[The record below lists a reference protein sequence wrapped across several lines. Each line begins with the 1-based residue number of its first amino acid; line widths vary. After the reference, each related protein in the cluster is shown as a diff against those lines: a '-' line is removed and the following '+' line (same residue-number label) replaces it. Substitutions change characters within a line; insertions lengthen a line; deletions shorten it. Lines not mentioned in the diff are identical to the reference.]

1 LWAVCFV
8 RRVRVVW
15 ESSFGRLFVFG
26 AIGASGTWQQFARI
40 GWLRGTVDSLPR
52 GKAFYLFGFAIIRI
66 PSRAILVFV
75 ASSPAVPRL
84 DYKFSPPPP
93 LLICFSCAGNCH
105 QSLRLQTDTMAS
117 QPASVAD
124 NWAPCGQLPEP
135 IRENVEAVS
144 AFVAELKYPNTP
156 WRNILSAH
164 TARMNV
170 CIEDSIKLQQVGR
183 SWRASLDWANSYA
196 WNDRWQ
202 VQASSGVWGTVGGA
216 KVDLFR
222 IMFATLL
229 LRAPGPVVRMDP
241 SAFPDGRVA
250 CARIWEK
257 VRELQR
263 AAGALDVASAGAAGS
278 SERLGRRA
286 LENPASGGESPNA
299 ERLGQIEARLGLLHE
314 RLGVLEH
321 AAASPAVAPSSPER
335 LGRIEAR
342 LDRLEEMLQRIDM
355 LERALD
361 DSLAR
366 IESQLADF
374 GRGP

>member
-1 LWAVCFV
+1 MAAQLAPY
-8 RRVRVVW
+8 
-15 ESSFGRLFVFG
+15 
-26 AIGASGTWQQFARI
+26 T
-40 GWLRGTVDSLPR
+40 
-52 GKAFYLFGFAIIRI
+52 
-66 PSRAILVFV
+66 
-75 ASSPAVPRL
+75 
-84 DYKFSPPPP
+84 
-93 LLICFSCAGNCH
+93 LL
-105 QSLRLQTDTMAS
+105 QRS
-117 QPASVAD
+117 QPV
-124 NWAPCGQLPEP
+124 GQLAEP
-135 IRENVEAVS
+135 TREIVEAVA
-144 AFVAELKYPNTP
+144 AFVAELKYPSTP
-156 WRNILSAH
+156 WRDILSAH
-164 TARMNV
+164 LRSTHMNV
-170 CIEDSIKLQQVGR
+170 CILDSMEVQQVGGG
-183 SWRASLDWANSYA
+183 WRASLDWPNSYA
-196 WNDRWQ
+196 WNDGWR
-202 VQASSGVWGTVGGA
+202 VQASSDVFGTAGGA
-216 KVDLFR
+216 KLDLFR

-263 AAGALDVASAGAAGS
+263 AASALDVASAGAAGS